1 MPLNS
6 IPPVTNGE
14 GLRMKIDAASDQCW
28 IDVGFLGGLV
38 PGNIQELRPLHEQG
52 VLGFKCFLVHSG
64 VDEFP
69 CVTEADLRPAMAELA
84 SLGAVLLAHA
94 EHPQANN
101 NVPKLQPSMERQ
113 YSVYLQSR
121 PQEMED
127 KAVALLIRLCRET
140 GCPVHIVHLSSASVL
155 GQLQEAKGKG
165 LPITVETCPHYLFF
179 SAEDVAPGATVF
191 KCAPPIRNGENRE
204 KLWQAINEGLIDLL
218 ASDHSPCPATLKRFE
233 SGSFFEAWGGVSSLQ
248 LSLSAVWT
256 AASARGQPLQ
266 RLATWMAGAP
276 ARLAGLGSRKGTID
290 VGFDAD
296 LVVFDPEAE
305 FRVTANGRIE
315 APGEKPALLSRIHH
329 RHSVTPYVGYSLRGI
344 VRATYLRGEQVFDG
358 TGFSAKPAG
367 VLLLRRTKS

>member
-28 IDVGFLGGLV
+28 IDVGFWGGLV

-101 NVPKLQPSMERQ
+101 SVPQLQPSMERQ

-179 SAEDVAPGATVF
+179 SAEDVGPGATVF

-218 ASDHSPCPATLKRFE
+218 ASDHSPSPATLKRFE

-315 APGEKPALLSRIHH
+315 APGEKPARIHH
-329 RHSVTPYVGYSLRGI
+329 RHSVTPYVGYPLRGI